1 MKKSMILLPAIL
13 LNLGACNSP
22 SSKNEPTHMEP
33 KKSENASQT
42 FNLDTTNIKSGQNY
56 YQCPMDL
63 EVISDIA
70 GACPKCGM
78 DLEAITK
85 K

>member
-1 MKKSMILLPAIL
+1 MKKSIIPLSAIFLIL
-13 LNLGACNSP
+13 GSCNSP
-22 SSKNEPTHMEP
+22 SSKNEPTHVEP
-33 KKSENASQT
+33 MKSKNVSQN
-42 FNLDTTNIKSGQNY
+42 FNLDTTNLKSGQTY

-63 EVISDIA
+63 EVISDKA

-78 DLEAITK
+78 DLKVMTK

>member
-1 MKKSMILLPAIL
+1 MKKTIFFSTTILLVLA
-13 LNLGACNSP
+13 ACNNP
-22 SSKNEPTHMEP
+22 TAKNNPTPMEP
-33 KKSENASQT
+33 MKSENTSQT
-42 FNLDTTNIKSGQNY
+42 FNLDTTVLKSGQSF

-63 EVISDIA
+63 EVISDKA

-78 DLEAITK
+78 DLEVVTK

>member
-1 MKKSMILLPAIL
+1 MILLPAIL

-22 SSKNEPTHMEP
+22 SSKNEPTHMESM
-33 KKSENASQT
+33 KSETASQN
-42 FNLDTTNIKSGQNY
+42 FNLDTTNLKNGQTY

-63 EVISDIA
+63 EVISDKA

-78 DLEAITK
+78 DLEVMTK

>member
-1 MKKSMILLPAIL
+1 MKKSMILLSAIL
-13 LNLGACNSP
+13 LILGACNNP

-63 EVISDIA
+63 EVISDKA